1 MSLVPTT
8 GLDLFE
14 NDPPA
19 RRVEKLRDVIA
30 EHNRAYYELDAPTIP
45 DADYDALVRTLEGLE
60 QAYPALAAVQSPTQR
75 VGGQRVIGFA
85 PAPHLKPMLSI
96 NNAFDPEEAQAFV
109 DRTAEPDPGNEPEF
123 SLEPKFDGLAM
134 SLLYQDG
141 VLVRGATRGDG
152 ETGED
157 VTAQVKTIACIPHDI
172 RASCKRAGV
181 PVPARLEVRG
191 EVLMF
196 RADFEALND
205 RLRAAGQ
212 ATMANPRNAAAG
224 SLRQIDPAVTATRP
238 LSFFAYA
245 LGVADGFDGG
255 QAHTQSMARLRDLG
269 FPVCDL
275 ASKGRGLKA
284 CLAYYQDI
292 QSRRDELP
300 FDIDGVV
307 YKVDSYKVQEELGWR
322 SRSPVW
328 AIAHKYPPQE
338 VMTPLLDIDVQVGR
352 TGAVTPVAILQPVLV
367 GGVMVAR
374 ATLHN
379 ADEIARKDVRVGDM
393 VIVRRAGDVIPEVVG
408 PVLSMRKQ
416 ALAPFQMPSMC
427 PACGSTVDRAEGE
440 AVARCS
446 GGYACSAQRQTCL
459 EYFVSRKAM
468 DVDGLGSVH
477 LANAVAAGL
486 LHDPADLF
494 SLTTAQWCS
503 LDRMGEKLA
512 LRIQDGLEQSK
523 SRPLHRLV
531 FSLGIRQV
539 GEATAKALARRFGS
553 LDRLASATLDDL
565 QKVEDV
571 GPSVAASVVA
581 WFAEPRHQALVGKL
595 RAAGVQ
601 AALVE
606 EQSAVVAE
614 GPLTGKSVVITGTL
628 PGLSRDEA
636 KALVEQLGGKPVSSV
651 SKKTDLVIAGAEAG
665 SKLGKAQE
673 LGIVVWGAEELLALR
688 ADPTPTRR
696 PKP

>member
-1 MSLVPTT
+1 MSLIPTT

-14 NDPPA
+14 NEPVA
-19 RRVEKLRDVIA
+19 RRIEKLREVIA

-45 DADYDALVRTLEGLE
+45 DVDYDALVRTLEGLE
-60 QAYPALAAVQSPTQR
+60 QDHPEFARADSPTQK
-75 VGGQRVIGFA
+75 VGGQRSIGFA

-96 NNAFDPEEAQAFV
+96 NNAFDPEEAQTFV
-109 DRTAEPDPGNEPEF
+109 ERASVVGDGQEPVF

-134 SLLYQDG
+134 SLLYENG

-157 VTAQVKTIACIPHDI
+157 VTAQVKTIKTIPHDI
-172 RASCKRAGV
+172 RAACQRLGLEV
-181 PVPARLEVRG
+181 PSRLEVRG

-196 RADFEALND
+196 RADFQALND

-212 ATMANPRNAAAG
+212 APMANPRNAAAG

-255 QAHTQSMARLRDLG
+255 ASHSESMTRLASLG
-269 FPVCDL
+269 FPVCEL
-275 ASKGRGLKA
+275 ASRGVGLKA
-284 CLAYYQDI
+284 CLEYYENIRTQ
-292 QSRRDELP
+292 RDNLP

-307 YKVDSYKVQEELGWR
+307 YKVDNYDQQDSLGWR

-328 AIAHKYPPQE
+328 AVAHKYPPEE
-338 VMTPLLDIDVQVGR
+338 VMTPLLGIELQVGR
-352 TGAVTPVAILQPVLV
+352 TGAVTPVAHLKPVLV

-393 VIVRRAGDVIPEVVG
+393 VKVRRAGDVIPEVVG
-408 PVLSMRKQ
+408 PVLSERKRD
-416 ALAPFQMPSMC
+416 LPVFQMPSQC
-427 PACGSTVDRAEGE
+427 PACGSAVERSEGE
-440 AVARCS
+440 AVARCT

-477 LANAVAAGL
+477 LANAVSAGL

-494 SLTTAQWCS
+494 SLTTTQWCS

-512 LRIQDGLEQSK
+512 LRIQDGLEQAK

-531 FSLGIRQV
+531 FALGIRQV

-553 LDRLASATLDDL
+553 LDRLSSATVEDL
-565 QKVEDV
+565 QQVEDV
-571 GPSVAASVVA
+571 GPSVAASVVS
-581 WFAEPRHQALVGKL
+581 WFAEPRHQALVAKL

-601 AALVE
+601 AAIVE
-606 EQSAVVAE
+606 EQANSPAD
-614 GPLTGKSVVITGTL
+614 GPLSGKSVVITGTL

-636 KALVEQLGGKPVSSV
+636 KTLVEQLGGKAVSSV

-665 SKLGKAQE
+665 SKLTKAQD
-673 LGIVVWGAEELLALR
+673 LGITVWGAEELLALR
-688 ADPTPTRR
+688 PEPTPAKRMR
-696 PKP
+696 P